1 MSNGSRHAQQQ
12 FVQSLRQ
19 LCQQHL
25 ADAFDKFQSLCTTK
39 LAALASNAPSNRLQ
53 ALYFDT
59 QRLLRLHGA
68 EIELRTIDVAV
79 ESLFL
84 ADSLPGSLSS
94 TQSGT
99 QSGTAPSNTH
109 RDKLEPFA
117 TRSPRSAGDS
127 LKLLEHEDLEV
138 MIALDNCSSRVR
150 EELGA

>member
-12 FVQSLRQ
+12 FVQSSRQ
-19 LCQQHL
+19 HCQQHL

-39 LAALASNAPSNRLQ
+39 LATLASSAPSNRLQ
-53 ALYFDT
+53 ALYLDA

-68 EIELRTIDVAV
+68 EIELRIIDMAV
-79 ESLFL
+79 ESLCL
-84 ADSLPGSLSS
+84 ADSLPGSLPGTQSS

-99 QSGTAPSNTH
+99 QSSTAPSNTH

-117 TRSPRSAGDS
+117 ARSPRSAGDS

-138 MIALDNCSSRVR
+138 MIALDNC
-150 EELGA
+150 